1 LTQTH
6 VIQHQLNA
14 NIRYLPANEQ
24 DENWSLLVKTAGF
37 QSIPGNS
44 IYPTRGHPAEYKFN
58 FHIGRVL
65 EEFQMIYITKGSG
78 TFESESCKN
87 IAISAG
93 TVFFLFPG
101 EWHRFKPEQ
110 LTGWDSYWVGF
121 KGKFAENLISNG
133 YLSVNKPV
141 VKVGYNEEI
150 ISLYQ
155 RILEAGNEERSGYQ
169 QYISG
174 IVIHL
179 LGYIYYRAKD
189 NQYEDKSI
197 IQKLDKARVLIREQ
211 INFNISP
218 EAIAQE
224 LIMTYSWFRRLF
236 KQYIGLAPAQ
246 YIAQLRL
253 QRAKELLSTSAKSIK
268 EIAVEMNYESVDYFS
283 TQFRR
288 QTKMTPTQYRKGS
301 VGKGISALKPNISPE
316 SNT

>member
-1 LTQTH
+1 MTFKLLFLTQPH
-6 VIQHQLNA
+6 VMQHPLNT
-14 NIRYLPANEQ
+14 NIRYLPVHEN
-24 DENWSLLVKTAGF
+24 DEKWSLMVKTAGF
-37 QSIPGNS
+37 QSIAPNS
-44 IYPTRGHPAEYKFN
+44 IYPTQGHSQDYIFN
-58 FHIGRVL
+58 YQIGRVL
-65 EEFQMIYITKGSG
+65 DEFQMIYITKGSG
-78 TFESESCKN
+78 TFESASCKN
-87 IAISAG
+87 VAIGEG

-121 KGKFAENLISNG
+121 KGKFAENLFANG

-150 ISLYQ
+150 VSLYQ

-179 LGYIYYRAKD
+179 LGYVYYRAKD
-189 NQYEDKSI
+189 SHYEDKSI
-197 IQKLDKARVLIREQ
+197 VQKIDKARVLIREQ

-218 EAIAQE
+218 EMIAQE

-236 KQYIGLAPAQ
+236 KQYTGLAPAQ

-288 QTKMTPTQYRKGS
+288 QTKMTPTQYRKGCF
-301 VGKGISALKPNISPE
+301 VKSAFEL
-316 SNT
+316 